1 MRGLRWAALVA
12 GASYCLAAWFGWSGP
27 GVIAWKGAGV
37 ALLAAWAVSAAR
49 DLDGWLIAVVLALGA
64 AGDVLLEAAGM
75 LAWAAAFL
83 AGHLVAIWLY
93 ARNRRAAPTPSL
105 RALRWLV
112 APATV
117 VISVALEI
125 GRT

>member
-1 MRGLRWAALVA
+1 MRGLLWAALVA

-49 DLDGWLIAVVLALGA
+49 DLDGWLIAVVLPLGA

-75 LAWAAAFL
+75 IAGAAAFR
-83 AGHLVAIWLY
+83 AGHLVGFG
-93 ARNRRAAPTPSL
+93 RGQRREK
-105 RALRWLV
+105 V
-112 APATV
+112 G
-117 VISVALEI
+117 EY
-125 GRT
+125 GE

>member
-75 LAWAAAFL
+75 IAGAAAFL
-83 AGHLVAIWLY
+83 SGPLVAI
-93 ARNRRAAPTPSL
+93 RSGRGRVGEGCVS
-105 RALRWLV
+105 
-112 APATV
+112 TV
-117 VISVALEI
+117 RS
-125 GRT
+125 R

>member
-1 MRGLRWAALVA
+1 MRISDWSSDVC
-12 GASYCLAAWFGWSGP
+12 SSDLAAWFGWSGP

-75 LAWAAAFL
+75 IAGAAAFL

-93 ARNRRAAPTPSL
+93 ARNRRAALTPSQ
-105 RALRWLV
+105 R
-112 APATV
+112 
-117 VISVALEI
+117 EI
-125 GRT
+125 GRAHV